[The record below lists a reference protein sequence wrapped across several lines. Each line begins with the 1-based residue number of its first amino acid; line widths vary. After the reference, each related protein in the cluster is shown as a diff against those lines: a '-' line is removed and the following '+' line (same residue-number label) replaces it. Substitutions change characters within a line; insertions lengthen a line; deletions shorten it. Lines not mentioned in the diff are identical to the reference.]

1 MRKGNEGISGGALI
15 ISAISVKDRLK
26 NQAVASGKTFQEALT
41 AYGLER
47 TVYRLSISEYK
58 ERFTLKGGVFLYALF
73 DGEFARTTRDID
85 LLAQNMPN
93 DAEDMKR
100 VFENIFSIECDDALK
115 FDQGTLDVKNITEF
129 KEYHGVNVSIM
140 AYLHSR
146 MIS

>member
-1 MRKGNEGISGGALI
+1 M
-15 ISAISVKDRLK
+15 
-26 NQAVASGKTFQEALT
+26 T

-58 ERFTLKGGVFLYALF
+58 ERFSLKGGVFLYALF

-93 DAEDMKR
+93 DVEDMKR